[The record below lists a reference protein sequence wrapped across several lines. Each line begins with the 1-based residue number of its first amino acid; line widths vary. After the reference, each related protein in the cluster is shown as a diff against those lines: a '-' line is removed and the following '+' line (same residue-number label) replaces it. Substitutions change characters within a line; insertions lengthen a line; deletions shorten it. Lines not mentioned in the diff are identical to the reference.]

1 MRISDGSADVCS
13 SDLPAPGLDDK
24 VLADWN
30 GLMIAALAQA
40 AGVFGEPAW
49 LAAAERAFAFVAPHM
64 TGEDG
69 RLRHS
74 WRNGRLRHPATLD
87 AYAQLARADLFLLE
101 ETGTGA
107 YLVQS
112 TAWAAT
118 AARHYAD
125 PAGCYFL
132 TTHTPRP

>member
-49 LAAAERAFAFVAPHM
+49 LAAAERAFAFVATPM
-64 TGEDG
+64 TGEGG

-74 WRNGRLRHPATLD
+74 WRTDRKRVVEGKSVAGRVDLCGRGVITKKQSRI
-87 AYAQLARADLFLLE
+87 AYR
-101 ETGTGA
+101 
-107 YLVQS
+107 
-112 TAWAAT
+112 
-118 AARHYAD
+118 R
-125 PAGCYFL
+125 
-132 TTHTPRP
+132 

>member
-40 AGVFGEPAW
+40 AGVLGEPAW
-49 LAAAERAFAFVAPHM
+49 LAAAERAFAFVATQM
-64 TGEDG
+64 NGEDG

-74 WRNGRLRHPATLD
+74 RRNGRLRHPATLEEHD
-87 AYAQLARADLFLLE
+87 HMTRDGLFLFE
-101 ETGTGA
+101 AQANGA
-107 YLVQS
+107 YLGKAKV
-112 TAWAAT
+112 
-118 AARHYAD
+118 
-125 PAGCYFL
+125 AGC
-132 TTHTPRP
+132 HIGKASI

>member
-49 LAAAERAFAFVAPHM
+49 LVAAERAFAFVATHM

-74 WRNGRLRHPATLD
+74 WRNGRLRHPATLAD
-87 AYAQLARADLFLLE
+87 YAQMARAGLLARKSVVE
-101 ETGTGA
+101 GKRG
-107 YLVQS
+107 
-112 TAWAAT
+112 
-118 AARHYAD
+118 
-125 PAGCYFL
+125 
-132 TTHTPRP
+132 